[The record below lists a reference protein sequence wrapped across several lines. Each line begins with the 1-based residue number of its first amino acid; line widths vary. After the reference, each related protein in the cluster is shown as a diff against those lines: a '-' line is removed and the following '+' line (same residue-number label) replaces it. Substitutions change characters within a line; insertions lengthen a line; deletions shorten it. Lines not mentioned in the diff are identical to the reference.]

1 MAVSVMYWLNYT
13 TNKVKLQRRS
23 ENAVASG
30 HILRFVLDPDVN
42 VINATVQASLRD
54 NSYKVQVSTT
64 GQVNV

>member
-1 MAVSVMYWLNYT
+1 MAVSIMYWLNYT

-54 NSYKVQVSTT
+54 TSYKVQVSTT
-64 GQVNV
+64 GHVNV